1 MISVI
6 GLDGSELSPGARAR
20 LAEAAVVAGGQRHL
34 EVLAGLVPAG
44 ARVIPLGADLRG
56 CLELACAAGSPLVVL
71 ASGDPGYFGVLRVL
85 REVLTAQRAL
95 DAPLVA
101 GTSAA
106 ADPAG
111 TGIAVARP
119 ERPRVAGGAAGG
131 AAEGAAEGAI
141 EVWPAVSAVAMLAAR
156 VGLPWDDCPVV
167 SAHGRPLHPVVAAAL
182 AYPKVAVLTGP
193 GAGPAELGAQ
203 LTAAGAGSRTF
214 VVGERLGYPEERV
227 SQLTAR
233 AAAGQRW
240 EDLATLLVLADAD
253 TAAPAGPGSPPGVEA
268 ASGAPGPRW
277 AAGPPHPRGPG
288 WALPVGAFVHRD
300 GMVTKPAVRAVALA
314 ALGPR
319 LGQLVWDVGTGSGS
333 VAVECARL
341 GAATVAVDRDPQMLA
356 RVRANATAHRVLV
369 NVVEGVA
376 PEVLAGLPDPD
387 AVFIGGSGGQLA
399 GVLTAVVP
407 RTRRAVVVALAGLD
421 RVTPALGQLRTAGY
435 SAEAM
440 LVSAAQVVPIG
451 DSQRLVGDNPVFLV
465 VGQR

>member
-6 GLDGSELSPGARAR
+6 GLDGSELAPGARAR
-20 LAEAAVVAGGQRHL
+20 LAAAAVVAGGHRHL
-34 EVLAGLVPAG
+34 ESLAGLVPTG
-44 ARVIPLGADLRG
+44 ARVVPLGVDLRG

-71 ASGDPGYFGVLRVL
+71 ASGDPGYFGVLRIL
-85 REVLTAQRAL
+85 REVLTAQGPAH
-95 DAPLVA
+95 AP
-101 GTSAA
+101 
-106 ADPAG
+106 
-111 TGIAVARP
+111 AVARTSAGASPGEAGTPVASP
-119 ERPRVAGGAAGG
+119 ERPGAVAGL
-131 AAEGAAEGAI
+131 AERVI
-141 EVWPAVSAVAMLAAR
+141 EVWPAVSAVATLAAR

-167 SAHGRPLHPVVAAAL
+167 SAHGRSLHPVVAAAL

-193 GAGPAELGAQ
+193 GSGPAELGAQ

-227 SQLTAR
+227 SRLTAR
-233 AAAGQRW
+233 AAAGRRW
-240 EDLATLLVLADAD
+240 ADLATLLVLADSD
-253 TAAPAGPGSPPGVEA
+253 TATPAEPGSRQGVGA
-268 ASGAPGPRW
+268 AGSAPGPRW
-277 AAGPPHPRGPG
+277 AAGPPGPSRPG
-288 WALPVGAFVHRD
+288 WALPVTAFVHRD

-319 LGQLVWDVGTGSGS
+319 LGQLIWDVGTGSGS

-356 RVRANATAHRVLV
+356 RVRANAAAHRVLV

-376 PEVLAGLPDPD
+376 PEVLTGLPDPD

-399 GVLTAVVP
+399 GVLAAVAP
-407 RTRRAVVVALAGLD
+407 RARRAVVLALAGLD
-421 RVTPALGQLRTAGY
+421 RVTPAVGQLRAAGY
-435 SAEAM
+435 AAEAT

-451 DSQRLVGDNPVFLV
+451 DSQRLSGENPVFLV